1 MTDEAN
7 AGNGLGAKSSMLKYV
22 ASELTKRGTEL
33 RMDIEGTAAATIGAE
48 GIEYGS
54 LANNWLYNRAYSILG
69 GTTEVQLNI
78 ISKRVLG
85 LPSQ

>member
-1 MTDEAN
+1 
-7 AGNGLGAKSSMLKYV
+7 
-22 ASELTKRGTEL
+22 
-33 RMDIEGTAAATIGAE
+33 MDIEGTTAATIGPE

-69 GTTEVQLNI
+69 GTTEVQFNI

>member
-7 AGNGLGAKSSMLKYV
+7 AGNGLGAKSSMLKYA

-33 RMDIEGTAAATIGAE
+33 RMDIEGTTAATIGAD